1 MKRNRPLSPH
11 AQDLI
16 IQQAIRPQE
25 WCYGYDLMKTTGIKS
40 GTLYPILMRLNERG
54 LLESRWQE
62 AEQIGKPP
70 RHAYR
75 LTEAGLK
82 VAHEVERARPA
93 TTVFREQTA

>member
-16 IQQAIRPQE
+16 VQLAIRPQE

-82 VAHEVERARPA
+82 VAHEVDNARPA
-93 TTVFREQTA
+93 LTSFKEQTV